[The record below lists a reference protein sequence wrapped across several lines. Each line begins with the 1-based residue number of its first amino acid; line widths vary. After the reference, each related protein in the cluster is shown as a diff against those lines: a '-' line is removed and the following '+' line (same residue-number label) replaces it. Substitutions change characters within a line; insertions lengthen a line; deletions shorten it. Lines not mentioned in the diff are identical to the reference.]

1 MKKNRYSVGLGMAG
15 PEHTHQD
22 LCLYFIINYLH
33 KFRKNNIFQATIMC
47 DNPERIPD
55 ISIWAKVKRGKKT
68 EPSCPLLSVE
78 FTHSRQNDKYS
89 DESILETFQYLPTLQ
104 EVFIYNYALDKW
116 IRYSREDKKIVCEDG
131 KDYSRVLKCYL
142 HTLATLPKGYS

>member
-1 MKKNRYSVGLGMAG
+1 MKKITYSIGLGMAG

-22 LCLYFIINYLH
+22 LCGNFYYNYLLRF
-33 KFRKNNIFQATIMC
+33 KRKNIFIATIIC
-47 DNPERIPD
+47 DFPERIPD

-78 FTHSRQNDKYS
+78 FTHTRQNDKYS
-89 DESILETFQYLPTLQ
+89 DESILETFQHLPTLQ
-104 EVFIYNYALDKW
+104 ESFIYNYSLDRW
-116 IRYSREDKKIVCEDG
+116 TRYSREDKKIVCEEG

-142 HTLATLPKGYS
+142 HTLVTLPNV

>member
-1 MKKNRYSVGLGMAG
+1 MKKSRYSVGLGMAG
-15 PEHTHQD
+15 PEYTHQD
-22 LCLYFIINYLH
+22 LCGNFYHNYLLRF
-33 KFRKNNIFQATIMC
+33 KMNNIFQGAIIC

-55 ISIWAKVKRGKKT
+55 ISIWGKVKRGKKT

-78 FTHSRQNDKYS
+78 FTHTRQNDKYS

-104 EVFIYNYALDKW
+104 EAFIYNYALDKW
-116 IRYSREDKKIVCEDG
+116 TRYSRVKERIILEEG

-142 HTLATLPKGYS
+142 HTLATFPKGYT